1 MAYFILPL
9 LTLLF
14 FFMSFLTSLR
24 FLLTREGSI
33 WILPSFFSLIMSYV
47 SLDELISSMNTS
59 KFDLTLRVLLNLLC
73 AAIWYLVIISMHSA
87 LKKRESE
94 RKKRDSRINKAEAKY
109 IEKIERKRLKRE
121 KKEKE
126 DDNVRYNTVPQ
137 LYSSSEREKMEKDFP
152 RLLIRKHEQVQ

>member
-59 KFDLTLRVLLNLLC
+59 KFYLTLRVLLNLLC

-137 LYSSSEREKMEKDFP
+137 LYSSSEREKMEKDFS
-152 RLLIRKHEQVQ
+152 